1 MDQDGVA
8 SVAPDPH
15 RWRGLVVISLAVA
28 IIIADATVIN
38 VSIPSIIRDLKIT
51 TTDAEWI
58 TSVYS
63 LVFAALLITVGRLG
77 DIFGRRRLLLIGTR
91 SGRWCSCWRAW
102 RARSARTGPN

>member
-1 MDQDGVA
+1 MEQDHGAAVT
-8 SVAPDPH
+8 PDPN

-28 IIIADATVIN
+28 IIIADATVVN
-38 VSIPSIIRDLKIT
+38 VAIPSIIRDLKIT

-77 DIFGRRRLLLIGTR
+77 DIFGRRRLLLIGTVVFVLASSPVR
-91 SGRWCSCWRAW
+91 
-102 RARSARTGPN
+102 